1 MVEPMKDPEAAH
13 PVASAWRPIL
23 AAVVRAFVRDDFQ
36 LAAGVPTVAAPTR
49 ALAARLRAG
58 VAAYGETLAELTDET
73 WETSVAQW
81 YGRRWEV
88 LVDLRTVEAGRS
100 DLVLHVDV
108 EEADGGHRFKIH
120 LIYVP

>member
-1 MVEPMKDPEAAH
+1 MLEPVKDPIAAH
-13 PVASAWRPIL
+13 PVASAWRPVL
-23 AAVVRAFVRDDFQ
+23 AAVVRAFVRDDFE
-36 LAAGVPTVAAPTR
+36 LAAGVPTVASPTK
-49 ALAARLRAG
+49 ALAAQLRAN
-58 VAAYGETLAELTDET
+58 VAAYGETLTELTEET

-81 YGRRWEV
+81 AGRRWEV

-108 EEADGGHRFKIH
+108 EAAADGHRFRIH

>member
-1 MVEPMKDPEAAH
+1 MLEPVKDLDAAH
-13 PVASAWRPIL
+13 PVASAWRPVL
-23 AAVVRAFVRDDFQ
+23 ADVVRAFVRDDFE

-58 VAAYGETLAELTDET
+58 VAAYGETLTELTEET

-81 YGRRWEV
+81 AGRRWEV

-108 EEADGGHRFKIH
+108 EEAAGGHRFKIH
-120 LIYVP
+120 LIYVS